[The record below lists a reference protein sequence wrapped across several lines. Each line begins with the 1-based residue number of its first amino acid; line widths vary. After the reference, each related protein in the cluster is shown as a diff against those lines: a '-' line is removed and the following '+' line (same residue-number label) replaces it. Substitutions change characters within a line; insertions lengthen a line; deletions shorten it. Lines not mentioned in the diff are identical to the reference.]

1 MRSCIAVLTRGY
13 SSVLMY
19 SNLIRRNKAIQEN
32 LTDKTTDILIFHEG
46 NITIEHQTHIAD
58 ETPDLRIMFVD
69 VNNGHA
75 FKSEKTSIT
84 FHPGTSMFGIGYRH
98 MCSFWFVD
106 FWYFVTGYD
115 RILRIDEDC
124 YIDFNIDAVLAKLD
138 NYNFICGRWM
148 EDVDFV
154 VIDLNKTTLDFLP
167 HDTLG
172 IKPFLFENAHSGAF
186 SSAESDFATRIF
198 NARRCKDP
206 AGPYTN
212 VFALNLQNI
221 RTHQLLSEYIKII
234 EDSGNIYRNRWGDL
248 PLWGEAIH
256 YLFGMKSVLIDT
268 NIRYLHESHDMKVNY

>member
-1 MRSCIAVLTRGY
+1 MRSCIVVLTRGY

-154 VIDLNKTTLDFLP
+154 VIDLNKTTLEFLP

-172 IKPFLFENAHSGAF
+172 I
-186 SSAESDFATRIF
+186 
-198 NARRCKDP
+198 KDP

-221 RTHQLLSEYIKII
+221 RTHQQLSEYIKII